1 MMPLSL
7 AVVFWALIGLS
18 FVITCIL
25 FVPALKKRNLFR
37 VLMILMIILSL
48 LGGALIFLTLKQ
60 NVGGTFK
67 IFLILAGT
75 APAAM
80 VLSSILHNVI
90 CALAEAFFGKEFEE
104 AVFFITAVFV
114 CPAIFLVG
122 AIGSIVLIIKGG
134 VQG

>member
-1 MMPLSL
+1 MMQPSL

-25 FVPALKKRNLFR
+25 FVPALKKRNPLR
-37 VLMILMIILSL
+37 VLMILMLILSS

-60 NVGGTFK
+60 NVGGMFK

-80 VLSSILHNVI
+80 VISSILHNVI
-90 CALAEAFFGKEFEE
+90 CALAKGFEE
-104 AVFFITAVFV
+104 AVFFIIAVFV
-114 CPAIFLVG
+114 CPAVFLVG
-122 AIGSIVLIIKGG
+122 AIGGIVLIIIRLSA
-134 VQG
+134 